1 MNIIKKINQIITGY
15 VTEDAEGAEVW
26 LVSWKARYGSFQD
39 EWERKAKAFLNKK
52 DAEAFCKSLEDAQAL
67 LQYTE
72 NINITLKQ
80 QK

>member
-15 VTEDAEGAEVW
+15 VTENVEGAEVW
-26 LVSWKARYGSFQD
+26 VVSWNARYGSFHG
-39 EWERKAKAFLNKK
+39 EWERKAKAFMVKK
-52 DAEAFCKSLEDAQAL
+52 DAEAFCQSLEDAKKL

-72 NINITLKQ
+72 GIGIRLEQ